1 MYDQLDAMP
10 VFYSLAM
17 VFNILC
23 GLFLLGESPRYGTG
37 RLIGIWIA
45 VIICVIGIFI
55 LGYKKNYIANEEAKK
70 DEALA
75 AQDPDLA
82 ENLESAPSI
91 MDNLDKHALKMIKLL
106 AVSSID
112 TEEKKDPEATSEVQR
127 EESEMAQANGPS
139 TTGSLNND
147 DDEDGLIK
155 EEDLAVL

>member
-70 DEALA
+70 DEKVKKEHLGGKE
-75 AQDPDLA
+75 DD
-82 ENLESAPSI
+82 I
-91 MDNLDKHALKMIKLL
+91 TVI
-106 AVSSID
+106 VSQV
-112 TEEKKDPEATSEVQR
+112 KV
-127 EESEMAQANGPS
+127 
-139 TTGSLNND
+139 
-147 DDEDGLIK
+147 
-155 EEDLAVL
+155 